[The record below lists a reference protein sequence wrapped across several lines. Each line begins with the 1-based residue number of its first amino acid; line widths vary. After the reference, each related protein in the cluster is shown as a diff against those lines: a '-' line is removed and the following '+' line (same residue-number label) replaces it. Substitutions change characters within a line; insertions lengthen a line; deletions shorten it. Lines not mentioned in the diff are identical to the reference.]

1 MTEDNSRELSASLED
16 YLETIYTL
24 IQEKKVARVR
34 DIARARGVRA
44 GSVSPAMRRLAN
56 LGLVRYEQRE
66 YIDLTAEGERQ
77 ALRVVSRHRMLTR
90 FLVDVL
96 RMAPAAAEP
105 DACAMEHN
113 MSDEAMGR
121 LTRLMEFLQEHPDGG
136 GDFLGRFHDRL
147 AGDA

>member
-1 MTEDNSRELSASLED
+1 MTGEKRLELSASLED

-44 GSVSPAMRRLAN
+44 GSVSPAMRRLAD
-56 LGLVRYEQRE
+56 LGLLKYEQRE
-66 YIDLTAEGERQ
+66 YIDLTEEGERQ
-77 ALRVVSRHRMLTR
+77 ALRVVMRHRMLTR

-96 RMAPAAAEP
+96 SMTEAAAEP

-113 MSDEAMGR
+113 MSDEAMRR
-121 LTRLMEFLQEHPDGG
+121 LTGLMEFLQENPQVAAN
-136 GDFLGRFHDRL
+136 FLAKVRDHL
-147 AGDA
+147 AG